1 MTVVHALVTILLAPI
16 WYPHYLY
23 WRWWVQD
30 KRWTMQKSLD
40 HVWTGNHDFA
50 SAVRSLA
57 REQERLKLRLY
68 LADVY
73 LEYGRTRQAR
83 EEIEAFLRDHPGDQR
98 AKLLLQKI
106 DAAH

>member
-1 MTVVHALVTILLAPI
+1 MVKMPT
-16 WYPHYLY
+16 
-23 WRWWVQD
+23 
-30 KRWTMQKSLD
+30 
-40 HVWTGNHDFA
+40 
-50 SAVRSLA
+50 SLA
-57 REQERLKLRLY
+57 REQERLKLPKRLY

-83 EEIEAFLRDHPGDQR
+83 EEVEAFLRDHPEDQR